1 MAICK
6 IECLLLRQFS
16 VVFNETT
23 ATAAARSNGATPS
36 VFPLDLVF
44 FHFI

>member
-1 MAICK
+1 MILTNAR
-6 IECLLLRQFS
+6 LLLGGNTLGIS
-16 VVFNETT
+16 
-23 ATAAARSNGATPS
+23 GATPS